1 MMTRAVVSK
10 VLLALVSSLALVPGL
25 YAQAK
30 PEKDT
35 GLYRI
40 EGTVIA
46 MNKDKSTFTVRQ
58 RNRAN
63 VVMTIAYTADTKF
76 SYLNKPATLDDVK
89 DSRQVICLG
98 KLNEKESTQMTAS
111 VIDVRTPKKY

>member
-1 MMTRAVVSK
+1 MKRAVVCQL
-10 VLLALVSSLALVPGL
+10 VLGLVASLVLAPGL

-40 EGTVIA
+40 EGTVIGI
-46 MNKDKSTFTVRQ
+46 NKEKSTITVRQ

-89 DSRQVICLG
+89 DTRGVICLG
-98 KLNEKESTQMTAS
+98 KLNEKESSQMTATE
-111 VIDVRTPKKY
+111 IDVRTPKKY